1 MFAATIECEYIV
13 MEDKSTPKSVLL
25 FSPQELSHYHS
36 IIRILHLKKEK
47 GIPQLEA
54 ESLSKA
60 GLVKHFKG
68 LPAVVYETVLF
79 FGDTELAK
87 WEVETWNNLF
97 HKRGTPNEGISKVA
111 LQRGLQQAFENLLP
125 YLSLFKWYHQKTTY
139 KRHVQTAP
147 CSFSIYRPQLRFE
160 VIKQQNRLLIEVVV
174 MLNGAEFPFETFT
187 QFDFWLESNHEYFL
201 LRFKDFQTLQ
211 WLISTE
217 VWEYE
222 HAPALFKEKI
232 LAVLEENYKVNRNG
246 HFKETHLTTAPI
258 NRVML
263 SEISGSFLMLT
274 PQWLYENFLVD
285 GAWKETKEVAQSGE
299 IFIIHRNKEV
309 EATFE
314 ASLRQLHPNFAKQN
328 NGYFYLSF
336 ADAQKKSWFLKVYHQ
351 LLDQN
356 IELVGIDMLQHFRY
370 SPHKAVTE
378 VAIIKQQQQTLTLSF
393 SVKFGTEELGLL
405 SLQKILLAGQK
416 AILLKDGSLGILSDQ
431 WIQQYGA
438 IVKHGRIN
446 KKEIEVAR
454 WIAIQTTAEETG
466 DEDSFLQPSI
476 TKEWWQKWSEW
487 QSPETVSIYP
497 LPTTIQATLR
507 PYQQKG
513 FEWMAL
519 LAEVGAGA
527 CLADDMGLG
536 KTLQTICLL
545 AHQHAMNPADIS
557 IIICPASLMYNWE
570 QELQKFTP
578 HFKMMIYHGSQR
590 NFDSIATEMPHIII
604 TTYGTL
610 RADIDQLTQITFGV
624 AVVDESHNIKNPAAL
639 ITRAIAQL
647 HAKTRVALSGTP
659 VMNNTFDLYA
669 QLSFLLPG
677 MFGSRDFFKKEYADP
692 IDYYQEESKI
702 KALQK
707 ITAPFILRRTKEQVA
722 KDLPEKMESILW
734 CRMGQEQKEAYNT
747 IKEKVRNSVF
757 LEIKEKGFG
766 SGKLSVIA
774 GMLKLRQICNS
785 CLLVKD
791 EDVISKE
798 SIKTEVLVDELTN
811 LIGSHKVLVF
821 SQFTSMLDLL
831 GERFEASNIPYL
843 RLDGS
848 TPIDKRQALVNEFQ
862 SETTKARVFLISL
875 KAGNAGLNLTAA
887 DYVFLFDPWWNT
899 AVQQQAIDRAHRI
912 GQTQQVF
919 AYQMICKGTIEEK
932 IIQLQQR
939 KKKLAEDLIGE
950 EEGFL
955 KSLSEEDVAFLFG

>member
-1 MFAATIECEYIV
+1 
-13 MEDKSTPKSVLL
+13 MEEKSAPKSVLL
-25 FSPQELSHYHS
+25 FCPQALQHYHE
-36 IIRILHLKKEK
+36 IVRVLHIKKEK
-47 GIPQLEA
+47 GIPKLDA
-54 ESLSKA
+54 VDLSKTV
-60 GLVKHFKG
+60 LQKHFKG
-68 LPAVVYETVLF
+68 LPAIVYEAMLF
-79 FGDTELAK
+79 FSDTELAE
-87 WEVETWNNLF
+87 WEIETWNNLF
-97 HKRGTPNEGISKVA
+97 HKRGTPSDEIGKIA
-111 LQRGLQQAFENLLP
+111 LLRGLHQQFENLLP
-125 YLSLFKWYHQKTTY
+125 YISLFKWYHQKTSY
-139 KRHVQTAP
+139 KRNVQTSP
-147 CSFSIYRPQLRFE
+147 CAFSSYRPQLKFD
-160 VIKQQNRLLIEVVV
+160 VVKQQKRLKVEAVIV
-174 MLNGAEFPFETFT
+174 LNGAEFLFESFN
-187 QFDFWLESNHEYFL
+187 QFDFWLESNNEYFL
-201 LRFKDFQTLQ
+201 LRFKDYQTLQ

-217 VWEYE
+217 IREYE
-222 HAPALFKEKI
+222 LSPALFKERI

-246 HFKETHLTTAPI
+246 HFIETHITSQPI

-285 GAWKETKEVAQSGE
+285 GIWKETKEVTQGGE
-299 IFIIHRNKEV
+299 IFIIHRNKETE
-309 EATFE
+309 EAFE
-314 ASLRQLHPNFAKQN
+314 ASLRQLHPNFSKQN

-336 ADAQKKSWFLKVYHQ
+336 ADAQKKSWFLKIYHQ
-351 LLDQN
+351 MLDQN

-378 VAIIKQQQQTLTLSF
+378 VTIIQQQQQTLTLSF
-393 SVKFGTEELGLL
+393 SVKFGAEDLGLL

-431 WIQQYGA
+431 WIQQYGS
-438 IVKHGRIN
+438 IIKHGRIN

-454 WIAIQTTAEETG
+454 WMAIKATTNETG
-466 DEDSFLQPSI
+466 DEDTFLKTSI
-476 TKEWWQKWSEW
+476 NKDWWQKWSDW
-487 QSPETVSIYP
+487 QQKENISIYS
-497 LPTTIQATLR
+497 LPQTIKATLR

-519 LAEVGAGA
+519 LAEVGAGS

-545 AHQHAMNPADIS
+545 AHQQAMNPTDIS
-557 IIICPASLMYNWE
+557 IIICPASLIYNWE

-578 HFKMMIYHGSQR
+578 HFKAIVYHGSQR
-590 NFDSIATEMPHIII
+590 SFDAIAKEMPHIII

-610 RADIDQLTQITFGV
+610 RADVEQLAQITFGV
-624 AVVDESHNIKNPAAL
+624 AVVDESHNIKNPSAL
-639 ITRAIAQL
+639 ITRAISQV

-692 IDYYQEESKI
+692 IDFYQDEGKI
-702 KALQK
+702 KELQK
-707 ITAPFILRRTKEQVA
+707 ITAPFVLRRTKEQVA

-734 CRMGQEQKEAYNT
+734 CRMGMEQKNAYDT

-766 SGKLSVIA
+766 SGKMSVIA
-774 GMLKLRQICNS
+774 GMLKLRQVCNS

-791 EDVISKE
+791 EEITSND
-798 SIKTEVLVDELTN
+798 SIKTEVLVEELTN
-811 LIGSHKVLVF
+811 IIGSHKVLVF

-831 GERFEASNIPYL
+831 EESFGAHDIPFL

-848 TPIDKRQALVNEFQ
+848 TPIDKRQELVNEFQ
-862 SETTKARVFLISL
+862 SAETDARVFLISL

-912 GQTQQVF
+912 GQTQRVF

-955 KSLSEEDVAFLFG
+955 KSLSEEDVAFLFS